1 MTPRID
7 KPDHHRVVVTGIGL
21 VTSVGGN
28 RETSW
33 QALLAG
39 QSGVRRLNGI
49 RVSRDEPAYGARALG
64 PRPEDDGEPV
74 HRLALAASDEA
85 LADSGLELGPTTRDR
100 IGCVVGT
107 SKGGLSSL
115 RRAAG
120 RSSHDPETG
129 RLWSRFLPHSTCSA
143 IGSRHD
149 LRGPSTCPVAACATG
164 LLAVLKASEYIRD
177 GYCDAVLAGSA
188 DASLEPAVLA
198 AFHRMGVLAK
208 VGEDP
213 AEACRPFDANR
224 NGFLVGE
231 GAAMF
236 VVESLAH
243 ARRRGAPIYAEF
255 LAGAALAEARD
266 VTHLDPEAEVLG
278 HLITSVL
285 RGARLAPDELG
296 YINLHGTATRQN
308 DVYETRALKQ
318 ALGRAAWH
326 TPLSGT
332 KSMIGHTLGA
342 AGGIELAVCL
352 LALRDGIIP
361 PTINLNEPDPQC
373 DLDYTPAV
381 ARRRQ
386 VDTAMKISLGFGGHL
401 VGAALRRLAPCKTA
415 IRTSMDNRRNP
426 KVEQSS

>member
-1 MTPRID
+1 
-7 KPDHHRVVVTGIGL
+7 
-21 VTSVGGN
+21 
-28 RETSW
+28 
-33 QALLAG
+33 
-39 QSGVRRLNGI
+39 
-49 RVSRDEPAYGARALG
+49 
-64 PRPEDDGEPV
+64 
-74 HRLALAASDEA
+74 
-85 LADSGLELGPTTRDR
+85 
-100 IGCVVGT
+100 
-107 SKGGLSSL
+107 
-115 RRAAG
+115 
-120 RSSHDPETG
+120 
-129 RLWSRFLPHSTCSA
+129 
-143 IGSRHD
+143 
-149 LRGPSTCPVAACATG
+149 

-177 GYCDAVLAGSA
+177 GFCDAVLAGSA

-208 VGEDP
+208 VVEDP

-361 PTINLNEPDPQC
+361 PTINLHDPDPQC

-415 IRTSMDNRRNP
+415 VRTSTDIRRNP
-426 KVEQSS
+426 KAEQSS